1 MSKNY
6 IAHFPLKNSKHP
18 HGVDKVALINW
29 LEKHL
34 ELAKKQNANL
44 FPVFSNVYE
53 SYPQKIWY
61 GLNVC
66 PIRKI
71 LKTYNIENYKFIMNT
86 TMELYSTDKI
96 DRSDCIFVNFFIL
109 FTCLHSFRPNQKVND
124 SWNKNS
130 DKVLFLMGKI
140 DKPNRLPLLYKLYKG
155 NILDNLIYSLLVTKQ
170 RFENAH
176 KMVHIPYDEYKSFV
190 EKHQKQLDSPVFFNN
205 GRTVNFKQNSSMA
218 NILTNGFPFDEKLFQ
233 ETSLSLIAET
243 WFDKTADCPLFIT
256 EKTYKPMINKH
267 PFIMACAP
275 GALKYLNDL
284 GFHTFE
290 KYTLIKDY
298 DDIDDDELRLESI
311 VKNVKY
317 FLEIKNEYAD
327 EIQKSVDHNFIHLKN
342 LLEIELNKVQNLLDS
357 IPNKIAIKNAWT
369 LIKKM

>member
-1 MSKNY
+1 MTKNY
-6 IAHFPLKNSKHP
+6 VAHFSLKNSKYP
-18 HGVDKVALINW
+18 HGVDKNKLITW

-34 ELAKKQNANL
+34 EIAKKQDAMF
-44 FPVFSNVYE
+44 FPFFSNVYE

-61 GLNVC
+61 GLNVR
-66 PIRKI
+66 PIRDI
-71 LKTYNIENYKFIMNT
+71 LKDYNIKNYKFIMNT

-96 DRSDCIFVNFFIL
+96 DKSDCIFVNFFIV
-109 FTCLHSFRPNQKVND
+109 FTFMHSFRKNQKINET
-124 SWNKNS
+124 WNRES
-130 DKVLFLMGKI
+130 DKALFLMGKI
-140 DKPNRLPLLYKLYKG
+140 DKLNRLPLLYKLYKD
-155 NILDNLIYSLLVTKQ
+155 NILDNVIYSLFVTKK

-176 KMVHIPYDEYKSFV
+176 KMIPIPYDEYKSFV
-190 EKHQKQLDSPVFFNN
+190 EKHQKKLDNPTFFNN
-205 GRTVNFKQNSSMA
+205 GRTVPFSQGSSMA
-218 NILTNGFPFDEKLFQ
+218 NVLTNGFPFDEKLYQ
-233 ETSLSLIAET
+233 DSCLSIIAET
-243 WFDKTADCPLFIT
+243 WFDKYMDSPLFIT

-267 PFIMACAP
+267 PFIMACVP
-275 GALKYLNDL
+275 GALKYLNNL

-327 EIQKSVDHNFIHLKN
+327 EIQKSVDHNFTHLNN
-342 LLEIELNKVQNLLDS
+342 LLEIELNKIQNLLDG